1 MKCFFKI
8 KDNYSTKIKFIVLLF
23 YNKKL
28 EITMRKSKELL
39 LIRYLSFSI
48 LMFEIF
54 AKGKNSGISS
64 LIFILLFIINN
75 NLRIFFFKSYRANL
89 ISITLEIIISSLAC
103 LNFGG
108 NILFYLVGL
117 TIDVISLNRKNIR
130 YVFLPIIY
138 LASIYTKFNG
148 SIEEGFLNL
157 GIIIIF
163 SMLLNYISRLYNTK
177 KEAQRLYDKLR
188 ISEENLIEANNKL
201 EEYLS
206 SIEELTIVKERN
218 RISREIHDSVGHA
231 LSTAMIQLSAMEVI
245 ASKEESALK
254 DMISNLRSF
263 INESFQDVKRAVKEL
278 KSDDYDNYRG
288 IIRLQDLCKNFDKMS
303 GIKVDTILCKG
314 SWILSTK
321 QSTHLYRIAQE
332 VLSNSLRHGKATK
345 IKVIM
350 NFTEND
356 FVISFKD
363 NGRGTDK
370 IEEKGCGLRNI
381 RERVDEINGTVD
393 ISSELGNG
401 FFVKIVVPKERKI

>member
-1 MKCFFKI
+1 
-8 KDNYSTKIKFIVLLF
+8 
-23 YNKKL
+23 
-28 EITMRKSKELL
+28 MRKSKELL
-39 LIRYLSFSI
+39 LIRYVSFII
-48 LMFEIF
+48 LIFEIF
-54 AKGKNSGISS
+54 VKEKNSGISS
-64 LIFILLFIINN
+64 VIFILLFIINN
-75 NLRIFFFKSYRANL
+75 NLRIFFFKNYRANL
-89 ISITLEIIISSLAC
+89 ISITLEIIISYLAC

-108 NILFYLVGL
+108 NILFYLVGV

-138 LASIYTKFNG
+138 LVSIYIKFNG

-163 SMLLNYISRLYNTK
+163 SMLLNYISRLNNTK

-231 LSTAMIQLSAMEVI
+231 LSTAMIQLSAMEVL
-245 ASKEESALK
+245 ASKGDNTLK
-254 DMISNLRSF
+254 NMIINLRSF
-263 INESFQDVKRAVKEL
+263 INDSFKDVKRAVKEL
-278 KSDDYDNYRG
+278 KSDEYDNYRG
-288 IIRLQDLCKNFDKMS
+288 IVRIQDLCKNFEKMS
-303 GIKVDTILCKG
+303 GIKVDTIVCKG
-314 SWILSTK
+314 SWTLSTK

-332 VLSNSLRHGKATK
+332 VLSNSLRHGKGKK
-345 IKVIM
+345 IRVIM

-363 NGRGTDK
+363 NGVGTDIIK
-370 IEEKGCGLRNI
+370 ESGFGLKNI
-381 RERVDEINGTVD
+381 RERAEEIEGIVD
-393 ISSELGNG
+393 ISSEIGNG
-401 FFVKIVVPKERKI
+401 FFVKVVVPREREI

>member
-1 MKCFFKI
+1 
-8 KDNYSTKIKFIVLLF
+8 
-23 YNKKL
+23 
-28 EITMRKSKELL
+28 MRKSKELL

-303 GIKVDTILCKG
+303 GIKVDTILSKG

>member
-1 MKCFFKI
+1 
-8 KDNYSTKIKFIVLLF
+8 
-23 YNKKL
+23 
-28 EITMRKSKELL
+28 MRKSKELL
-39 LIRYLSFSI
+39 LIRYISFII

-54 AKGKNSGISS
+54 AKEKNSGISS
-64 LIFILLFIINN
+64 IIFILLFIINN
-75 NLRIFFFKSYRANL
+75 NLRIFFFKSDRANL

-138 LASIYTKFNG
+138 LATIYTKFNE

-163 SMLLNYISRLYNTK
+163 SILLNYISRLYNTK

-188 ISEENLIEANNKL
+188 VSEENLIEANNRL

-245 ASKEESALK
+245 ASKEGSVLK
-254 DMISNLRSF
+254 ETIIGLRSF
-263 INESFQDVKRAVKEL
+263 INDSFKDVKRAVKEL
-278 KSDDYDNYRG
+278 KSDEYDNYRG
-288 IIRLQDLCKNFDKMS
+288 IIRIQDLCKNFEKMS
-303 GIKVDTILCKG
+303 GIQVDAIVCKG
-314 SWILSTK
+314 NWTLSTK

-332 VLSNSLRHGKATK
+332 VLSNSLRHGKGTK
-345 IKVIM
+345 MKVIM

-363 NGRGTDK
+363 NGIGTNTVK
-370 IEEKGCGLRNI
+370 ESGFGLKNI
-381 RERVDEINGTVD
+381 RERAEEIEGIVD
-393 ISSELGNG
+393 ISSEIGNG
-401 FFVKIVVPKERKI
+401 FFVKIVVPREREI

>member
-1 MKCFFKI
+1 
-8 KDNYSTKIKFIVLLF
+8 
-23 YNKKL
+23 
-28 EITMRKSKELL
+28 MRKSKELL
-39 LIRYLSFSI
+39 LIRYISFII

-54 AKGKNSGISS
+54 AKEKNNGISS
-64 LIFILLFIINN
+64 VIFILLFIINN
-75 NLRIFFFKSYRANL
+75 NLRIFFFKSDRANL

-117 TIDVISLNRKNIR
+117 TIDVISLNRRNIR

-138 LASIYTKFNG
+138 LVSIYTKFNE

-157 GIIIIF
+157 GVIIIF
-163 SMLLNYISRLYNTK
+163 SILLNYISRLYNTK

-188 ISEENLIEANNKL
+188 VSEENLIEANNRL

-245 ASKEESALK
+245 ASKEGSVLK
-254 DMISNLRSF
+254 ETIINLRSF
-263 INESFQDVKRAVKEL
+263 INDSFKDVKRAVKEL
-278 KSDDYDNYRG
+278 KSDEYDNYRG
-288 IIRLQDLCKNFDKMS
+288 IIRIQDLCKNFEKMS
-303 GIKVDTILCKG
+303 GIKVDPIVCKG
-314 SWILSTK
+314 NWTLSTK

-332 VLSNSLRHGKATK
+332 VLSNSLRHGKGTK

-363 NGRGTDK
+363 NGIGTDTVK
-370 IEEKGCGLRNI
+370 ESGFGLKNI
-381 RERVDEINGTVD
+381 RERAEEIEGIVD
-393 ISSELGNG
+393 ISSEIGNG
-401 FFVKIVVPKERKI
+401 FFVKIVVPREREI

>member
-1 MKCFFKI
+1 
-8 KDNYSTKIKFIVLLF
+8 
-23 YNKKL
+23 
-28 EITMRKSKELL
+28 MRKSKELL
-39 LIRYLSFSI
+39 LIRYISFII
-48 LMFEIF
+48 LIFEIF
-54 AKGKNSGISS
+54 AKEKNSGISS

-117 TIDVISLNRKNIR
+117 TMDVISLNRKNIR

>member
-64 LIFILLFIINN
+64 VIFILLFIINN

-332 VLSNSLRHGKATK
+332 VLSNSLRHGKTTK